1 MKKLLTVSFLPLIL
15 FIGCDALDDLEAC
28 NEYTEEY
35 NTADAAYASSF
46 LSGSAETNLANCEA
60 HADAI
65 GVLVENDCTLN
76 LAGTGYETWDMD
88 SVSNYKSGCA
98 SLWGGDE

>member
-28 NEYTEEY
+28 NEYTDEY
-35 NTADAAYASSF
+35 NDAALVYANS
-46 LSGSAETNLANCEA
+46 LLTASAETNLANCKAE
-60 HADAI
+60 ADAL